1 MTRAFLPITLLLLA
15 SACTPTDHASPSSES
30 SETEP
35 FVLELYSTGDA
46 SARHVAVA
54 LDQLLDEV
62 LGQVRALPN
71 GQVAVAAP
79 ASIQN
84 GVARV
89 IERLV
94 EAGEPT
100 IRRIRVRQW
109 LIEGSPAERTGI
121 PDELTALEPS
131 LQATAESMGAM
142 AFRSLDNVEHVML
155 EDTGSA
161 IRGKLLETEVD
172 ARTTADRIVLDLNVG
187 TPMFGGVRAE
197 IGLDPGEHIVM
208 AQIERPLGS
217 DEKADSIVLFV
228 VQAEFI

>member
-1 MTRAFLPITLLLLA
+1 MARVFLPIFLLLLA
-15 SACTPTDHASPSSES
+15 SACTPTDDVDSTA

-46 SARHVAVA
+46 SARRVAVA

-71 GQVAVAAP
+71 GQLAVAAP
-79 ASIQN
+79 ASIQA
-84 GVARV
+84 GVADV
-89 IERLV
+89 IEKLV
-94 EAGEPT
+94 EAGEPP
-100 IRRIRVRQW
+100 IRRIRIRQW
-109 LIEGSPAERTGI
+109 LVEGNPADRTEV
-121 PDELTALEPS
+121 PDDLAPLAPS
-131 LQATAESMGAM
+131 LEATAASVGPMTY
-142 AFRSLDNVEHVML
+142 RSLDKVEHVML

-161 IRGKLLETEVD
+161 IRGKLLETEVN
-172 ARTTADRIVLDLNVG
+172 ARTTADRILLDLNVG

-217 DEKADSIVLFV
+217 DEKSDSIVVFV